1 MAWSAIDRE
10 CLVFVCVEVAVQ
22 ELWTQILKASLRK
35 WYPSKDLKVKKDGRT
50 MGGFFL
56 FPHIYFSY
64 FLNEY
69 LEIDF

>member
-1 MAWSAIDRE
+1 MAWSAIDGQ
-10 CLVFVCVEVAVQ
+10 CLVLCVWRWLCKNFEPSV
-22 ELWTQILKASLRK
+22 LKASLRK

-50 MGGFFL
+50 MDDFFL
-56 FPHIYFSY
+56 FPHIYFSD